1 MSDMVNINSF
11 ASEKR
16 PDDIIKTIFE
26 RQAELMKSYWTKPV
40 WEDID
45 TLFGSQE
52 IRKFSKYTVEE
63 LAEAYQA
70 MEIDWSRWEHSEEEM
85 IDSLHFFIEKLL
97 IANLTYN
104 KILGYLGTDSENI
117 RNLIKEKSEKI
128 KDYSVEALLRLAT
141 YHANIADNRLRNK
154 ERKEEQ
160 LPTNRDLFYK
170 ESAEGFLKYLAAFY
184 SLWLNENKLRE
195 LYSRKN
201 QVNQFRIKSN
211 Y

>member
-1 MSDMVNINSF
+1 MWDMVNINSF
-11 ASEKR
+11 SSEER

-26 RQAELMKSYWTKPV
+26 KQSELMKSYWTKPV

-70 MEIDWSRWEHSEEEM
+70 MEIDWARWEHAEEEM

-104 KILGYLGTDSENI
+104 KILGYLGADSENI
-117 RNLIKEKSEKI
+117 RTLIKEKAKKI
-128 KDYSVEALLRLAT
+128 EGWSIESLLRLAT

-170 ESAEGFLKYLAAFY
+170 ESAEWFLKYLAAFY

>member
-1 MSDMVNINSF
+1 MVNINSF
-11 ASEKR
+11 ESEKR
-16 PDDIIKTIFE
+16 PTDIIRTIFE
-26 RQAELMKSYWTKPV
+26 KQSELMKSYWTKPV

-70 MEIDWSRWEHSEEEM
+70 MEIDWARWEHSEEEM

-97 IANLTYN
+97 IANLTYK
-104 KILGYLGTDSENI
+104 KILGYLGTDSDNI
-117 RNLIKEKSEKI
+117 RNLIKEKAESI
-128 KDYSVEALLRLAT
+128 KDWSIESLLRLA
-141 YHANIADNRLRNK
+141 
-154 ERKEEQ
+154 
-160 LPTNRDLFYK
+160 TNRDLFYK
-170 ESAEGFLKYLAAFY
+170 ESAEWFLKYLAAFY

>member
-1 MSDMVNINSF
+1 MVNINSF
-11 ASEKR
+11 SSEER
-16 PDDIIKTIFE
+16 PKDVIKTIFDK
-26 RQAELMKSYWTKPV
+26 QAELMKSYWTKPV
-40 WEDID
+40 KEDID
-45 TLFGSQE
+45 TLFWSQE

-70 MEIDWSRWEHSEEEM
+70 MEIDWCRWEHAEEEM

-117 RNLIKEKSEKI
+117 RNLIKEKAEAI
-128 KDYSVEALLRLAT
+128 KDYSIESLLRLAT

-170 ESAEGFLKYLAAFY
+170 ETAEWFLKYLASFY
-184 SLWLNENKLRE
+184 SLWINEDKLRE

>member
-1 MSDMVNINSF
+1 MVNINSF
-11 ASEKR
+11 SSEEI
-16 PDDIIKTIFE
+16 PTDIIKTIFE
-26 RQAELMKSYWTKPV
+26 KQAELMKSYWTKPV
-40 WEDID
+40 KEDID

-70 MEIDWSRWEHSEEEM
+70 KEIDWYRGEHAEEEM
-85 IDSLHFFIEKLL
+85 IDSLHFLVEKLL

-104 KILGYLGTDSENI
+104 KILGYLGTDSDNI
-117 RNLIKEKSEKI
+117 RTLIKEKAEDI
-128 KDYSVEALLRLAT
+128 KDLPLESLLRLAT

-154 ERKEEQ
+154 ERKSEQ

-170 ESAEGFLKYLAAFY
+170 ETAEWFLKYLACFY
-184 SLWLNENKLRE
+184 CLWLNEDKLRE
-195 LYSRKN
+195 LYSKKN
-201 QVNQFRIKSN
+201 QVNHFRIKSN

>member
-1 MSDMVNINSF
+1 MVNINSF
-11 ASEKR
+11 SSEEI
-16 PDDIIKTIFE
+16 PTDIIKTIFDK
-26 RQAELMKSYWTKPV
+26 QAELMKSYWTKPV
-40 WEDID
+40 KEDID
-45 TLFGSQE
+45 TLLGSQE

-70 MEIDWSRWEHSEEEM
+70 MMIDWYRGEHAEEEM
-85 IDSLHFFIEKLL
+85 IDSLHFLIEKLL

-117 RNLIKEKSEKI
+117 RNLIKEKAEDI
-128 KDYSVEALLRLAT
+128 KNLTLESLLRLAT

-154 ERKEEQ
+154 ERKAEQ

-170 ESAEGFLKYLAAFY
+170 ETAEWFLKYLACFY
-184 SLWLNENKLRE
+184 CLWLNEDKLRE
-195 LYSRKN
+195 LYSKKN
-201 QVNQFRIKSN
+201 QVNHFRIKSN

>member
-1 MSDMVNINSF
+1 MVNINSF
-11 ASEKR
+11 TSEER
-16 PDDIIKTIFE
+16 PKDIIKTIFE
-26 RQAELMKSYWTKPV
+26 KQAELMKSYWTKPV
-40 WEDID
+40 KEDID
-45 TLFGSQE
+45 TLLGSQE

-70 MEIDWSRWEHSEEEM
+70 MEIDWYRWEHSEEEM

-104 KILGYLGTDSENI
+104 KILGYLGTDSENL
-117 RNLIKEKSEKI
+117 RNLIKEKAEVI
-128 KDYSVEALLRLAT
+128 KDYSIESLLRLAT

-170 ESAEGFLKYLAAFY
+170 ETAEWFLKYLASFY
-184 SLWLNENKLRE
+184 CLWLNENKLRE

>member
-1 MSDMVNINSF
+1 MVNINSF

-70 MEIDWSRWEHSEEEM
+70 MEIDWSRGEHSEEEM

-117 RNLIKEKSEKI
+117 RNLIKEKSESI

>member
-1 MSDMVNINSF
+1 MVNINSF
-11 ASEKR
+11 SSEER
-16 PDDIIKTIFE
+16 PNDIIQTIFDK
-26 RQAELMKSYWTKPV
+26 QAELMKSYWTKPV

-45 TLFGSQE
+45 TLFWSQE

-70 MEIDWSRWEHSEEEM
+70 KEIDWYRWEHAEEEM

-97 IANLTYN
+97 IANLTYK

-117 RNLIKEKSEKI
+117 RNLIREKAEDI
-128 KDYSVEALLRLAT
+128 KNLSLESLLRLAT
-141 YHANIADNRLRNK
+141 YHSNIADNRLRNK
-154 ERKEEQ
+154 ERKAEQ

-170 ESAEGFLKYLAAFY
+170 ETAEWFLKYLACFY
-184 SLWLNENKLRE
+184 CLWLNEDKLRE
-195 LYSRKN
+195 LYSKKN
-201 QVNQFRIKSN
+201 QVNHFRIKSN

>member
-1 MSDMVNINSF
+1 MVNINSF

-117 RNLIKEKSEKI
+117 RNLIKEKSESI

>member
-1 MSDMVNINSF
+1 MVNINSF

-26 RQAELMKSYWTKPV
+26 KQAELMKSYWTKPV

-70 MEIDWSRWEHSEEEM
+70 MEIDWSRGEHSEEEM

-117 RNLIKEKSEKI
+117 RNLIKEKSESI

>member
-1 MSDMVNINSF
+1 MVNINSF
-11 ASEKR
+11 SSEEK
-16 PDDIIKTIFE
+16 PIDIIQTIFDK
-26 RQAELMKSYWTKPV
+26 QAELMKSYWTKAV
-40 WEDID
+40 GEDID

-85 IDSLHFFIEKLL
+85 IDSLHFFVEKLL
-97 IANLTYN
+97 IANLTYK

-117 RNLIKEKSEKI
+117 RNLIKEKAEVI
-128 KDYSVEALLRLAT
+128 KDYSIESLLRLAT

-154 ERKEEQ
+154 ERKSEQ

-170 ESAEGFLKYLAAFY
+170 ETAEWFLKYLACFY
-184 SLWLNENKLRE
+184 CLWLNEDKLRE
-195 LYSRKN
+195 LYSKKN
-201 QVNQFRIKSN
+201 QVNHFRIKSN